1 MIDRC
6 FNPACGIA
14 MRYLRDGRV
23 VRVTR
28 DKGGESSIEHH
39 WLCGL
44 CYRTHDFEFLPDGA
58 VNLKEKTSAE
68 RVDELHF
75 GDVVLPER
83 RSVKRARGEPGPSV
97 AQGTF
102 NARS

>member
-1 MIDRC
+1 MIDKC

-28 DKGGESSIEHH
+28 GNDGQTSVEHH

-44 CYRTHDFEFLPDGA
+44 CFRTHDFEFLPDGA
-58 VNLKEKTSAE
+58 VNLKERTSAQHI
-68 RVDELHF
+68 DELHF
-75 GDVVLPER
+75 DDVILPER
-83 RSVKRARGEPGPSV
+83 RRVKRAPGANRGPGIDGKV
-97 AQGTF
+97 A
-102 NARS
+102 

>member
-28 DKGGESSIEHH
+28 EKDGRASVEHH

-44 CYRTHDFEFLPDGA
+44 CYRTYDFEFRLDGA
-58 VNLKEKTSAE
+58 VTLKEKTSAE
-68 RVDELHF
+68 HADELHF
-75 GDVVLPER
+75 GNVILPER
-83 RSVKRARGEPGPSV
+83 RRVKRAPGANRGPGIDGKV
-97 AQGTF
+97 A
-102 NARS
+102 